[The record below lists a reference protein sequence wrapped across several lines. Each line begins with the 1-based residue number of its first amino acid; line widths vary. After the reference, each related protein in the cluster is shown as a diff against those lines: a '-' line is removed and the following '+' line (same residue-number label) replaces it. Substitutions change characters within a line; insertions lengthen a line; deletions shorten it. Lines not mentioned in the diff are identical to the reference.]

1 MTPRTIHPKG
11 WAPALGYANG
21 MLMPDG
27 TLHIG
32 GQIGWDKD
40 KRFVEGG
47 FLPQME
53 QALRN
58 IAEIVRAA
66 GGDVTDIGR
75 LTWFVTDKAEYLA
88 KQREVGQAYQRV
100 FGKHFPA
107 MSMLVVQALVEDA
120 ALVEIE
126 ATAFIP
132 PERASRV

>member
-1 MTPRTIHPKG
+1 MKPQTIHPEG

-40 KRFVEGG
+40 KRFVTGG
-47 FLPQME
+47 FVAQME

-58 IAEIVRAA
+58 IAQIVRAA
-66 GGDVTDIGR
+66 GGEVTDIGR

-88 KQREVGQAYQRV
+88 KQRDVGAAYRRV
-100 FGKHFPA
+100 MGKHFPA
-107 MSMLVVQALVEDA
+107 MSMLVVTELVEDQ

-126 ATAFIP
+126 ATAFI
-132 PERASRV
+132 SRP

>member
-1 MTPRTIHPKG
+1 MGPCAGLCQWHV
-11 WAPALGYANG
+11 
-21 MLMPDG
+21 DG
-27 TLHIG
+27 RWTLHIG

-47 FLPQME
+47 FVPQME

-58 IAEIVRAA
+58 IAEVVRSA

-88 KQREVGQAYQRV
+88 KQREVGKAYQRV

-107 MSMLVVQALVEDA
+107 MSMLIVKELVEDA

-126 ATAFIP
+126 ATAYI
-132 PERASRV
+132 AQKG

>member
-1 MTPRTIHPKG
+1 MKPRTIHPDG

-21 MLMPDG
+21 MLMADG

-40 KRFVEGG
+40 KVFVPGG
-47 FLPQME
+47 FIPQME
-53 QALRN
+53 QALDN
-58 IAEIVRAA
+58 IAAIVRAA
-66 GGDVTDIGR
+66 GGDVTDVGR

-88 KQREVGQAYQRV
+88 HQREVGKAYQRV

-107 MSMLVVQALVEDA
+107 MSLVTVNDLVEDE

-126 ATAFIP
+126 ATAYI
-132 PERASRV
+132 AQG